1 MWVIFEGLDK
11 TGKTTLEWEFLKA
24 TNFKHVVVDRGP
36 MGYMT
41 FDKLFGRDTKLGNQ
55 EFIQQARKVMKQS
68 GNTMVVYCYANEDV
82 VNKRLNDHGEKLLH
96 EVEPYKGRPY
106 NKVQKLYA
114 VNVSRYYKPEKTLM
128 LDTSDKTIEEC
139 IQLIKEKMEEVLKG
153 EL

>member
-11 TGKTTLEWEFLKA
+11 TGKTALEWEFLKA

-55 EFIQQARKVMKQS
+55 EFIRQARKAMKPG
-68 GNTMVVYCYANEDV
+68 GNTFVVYCYTDEATA
-82 VNKRLNDHGEKLLH
+82 NKRAIACCEKPIS
-96 EVEPYKGRPY
+96 EVEPYKGREY
-106 NKVQKLYA
+106 SKVQKLYA
-114 VNVSRYYKPEKTLM
+114 TNVARYYKPERTLM
-128 LDTSDKTIEEC
+128 LDTTNKSIDEC
-139 IQLIKEKMEEVLKG
+139 IHLIKEKIEEGMKS

>member
-41 FDKLFGRDTKLGNQ
+41 LDKLFGRDTKLGNQ
-55 EFIQQARKVMKQS
+55 EFIHQARKAMKPG
-68 GNTMVVYCYANEDV
+68 GNTFVVYCYTDENV
-82 VNKRLNDHGEKLLH
+82 VNERLKKHGEKLLQ
-96 EVEPYKGRPY
+96 EVEPYKGRSY
-106 NKVQKLYA
+106 AKVQKLYA
-114 VNVSRYYKPEKTLM
+114 TNVARYYKPERTLM
-128 LDTSDKTIEEC
+128 LDTTNKSIDEC
-139 IQLIKEKMEEVLKG
+139 IHLIKEKIEEGMKS

>member
-55 EFIQQARKVMKQS
+55 EFIRQARKAMKPG
-68 GNTMVVYCYANEDV
+68 GNTFVVYCYTDENV
-82 VNKRLNDHGEKLLH
+82 VNERLKKHGEKLLQ
-96 EVEPYKGRPY
+96 EVEPYKGRSY
-106 NKVQKLYA
+106 AKVQKLYA
-114 VNVSRYYKPEKTLM
+114 TNVARYYKPERTLM
-128 LDTSDKTIEEC
+128 LDTTNKSIDEC
-139 IQLIKEKMEEVLKG
+139 IRLIKEKIEEEMKG

>member
-55 EFIQQARKVMKQS
+55 EFIRQARKAMKS
-68 GNTMVVYCYANEDV
+68 GGNTFVVYCYADENV
-82 VNKRLNDHGEKLLH
+82 VNERLKKHGEKLLK
-96 EVEPYKGRPY
+96 EVEPYKGRSY
-106 NKVQKLYA
+106 AKVQKLYA
-114 VNVSRYYKPEKTLM
+114 TNVVRYYKPERTLM
-128 LDTSDKTIEEC
+128 LDTTNKSIDEC
-139 IQLIKEKMEEVLKG
+139 IRLIKEKIEEGMKS